1 MPAFAEAEDNL
12 RRVDLTGRERQLKG
26 AMYAM
31 SHVAQRFARGARKTL
46 PFLVKRRARL
56 VPEPV
61 CIVDLGA
68 ERVVERGPVFEIL
81 LEADEGPAWACLT
94 LGPEALSV
102 MLEGALGGS
111 EKNASSG
118 IGADLT
124 LAQAA
129 LVGKLARR
137 LAEDF
142 AEAVKS
148 EVGIAL
154 RATSAR
160 SIPAGDE
167 RDAAFADGLR
177 AECAFEGIVGDAR
190 IAIAM
195 GAGGGASAPPQP
207 RAPGAEALESASK
220 EQGDEGEESSDPRMA
235 EAMQEVPVEVVAELG
250 RVRLGLRRVLSL
262 EVGQV
267 LRLATAVDDPVIVR
281 VAGVEKFR
289 GAPVISRGQLSVEI
303 RGRHED

>member
-81 LEADEGPAWACLT
+81 LEAEDGPAWACLT
-94 LGPEALSV
+94 VGPEALAV

-111 EKNASSG
+111 EKTASSG

-129 LVGKLARR
+129 LVGKLARK

-142 AEAVKS
+142 ADAVRG
-148 EVGIAL
+148 EVGISL
-154 RATSAR
+154 RTLSAR

-167 RDAAFADGLR
+167 RDAAFPDGLR
-177 AECAFEGIVGDAR
+177 AECVFEGISSEAR

-195 GAGGGASAPPQP
+195 GA
-207 RAPGAEALESASK
+207 EALETASK
-220 EQGDEGEESSDPRMA
+220 DQDDEGEEASDPRMA
-235 EAMQEVPVEVVAELG
+235 EALIEVPVEVVAELG
-250 RVRLGLRRVLSL
+250 SVRLGLRRVLSL

-267 LRLATAVDDPVIVR
+267 LRLTTAVDDPVIVR

>member
-68 ERVVERGPVFEIL
+68 ERVVERGPVFEIM
-81 LEADEGPAWACLT
+81 LEAEEGPAWACLT
-94 LGPEALSV
+94 LGPEALGV
-102 MLEGALGGS
+102 VLEGALGGS
-111 EKNASSG
+111 EKNSSSG

-129 LVGKLARR
+129 LVSKLARR
-137 LAEDF
+137 LAQDF
-142 AEAVKS
+142 ADAVKS
-148 EVGIAL
+148 EVGISL
-154 RATSAR
+154 RTISAR

-177 AECAFEGIVGDAR
+177 AECAFEGIAGDAR

-195 GAGGGASAPPQP
+195 GA
-207 RAPGAEALESASK
+207 EALESASK
-220 EQGDEGEESSDPRMA
+220 GQDDETEEQNDPRMA
-235 EAMQEVPVEVVAELG
+235 EALTEVPVEVVAELG

-303 RGRHED
+303 RGRHEP

>member
-12 RRVDLTGRERQLKG
+12 RRVDLTGRERHLKG

-68 ERVVERGPVFEIL
+68 ERVVERGPIFEIM
-81 LEADEGPAWACLT
+81 LEAEEGSAWACLS
-94 LGPEALSV
+94 LGPEALGV

-124 LAQAA
+124 LAQTA

-137 LAEDF
+137 LAQDF

-154 RATSAR
+154 RTTSAR

-167 RDAAFADGLR
+167 RDAGFADGLR
-177 AECAFEGIVGDAR
+177 SECAFEGIAGDAR
-190 IAIAM
+190 ISIAM
-195 GAGGGASAPPQP
+195 
-207 RAPGAEALESASK
+207 GAEALESASK
-220 EQGDEGEESSDPRMA
+220 DQAEEADESSDPRMA
-235 EAMQEVPVEVVAELG
+235 EALCEVPVEVTAELG

-281 VAGVEKFR
+281 VGGVEKFR
-289 GAPVISRGQLSVEI
+289 GAPVISRGQVSVEI

>member
-12 RRVDLTGRERQLKG
+12 RRVDLTGRERHLKG

-68 ERVVERGPVFEIL
+68 ERVVERGPVYEIL
-81 LEADEGPAWACLT
+81 LEAEDGPAWACLT

-137 LAEDF
+137 LAQDF
-142 AEAVKS
+142 ADAVKG
-148 EVGIAL
+148 EVGIVL
-154 RATSAR
+154 KTMSAR

-177 AECAFEGIVGDAR
+177 SECAFEGIAGDAR
-190 IAIAM
+190 ISIAM
-195 GAGGGASAPPQP
+195 
-207 RAPGAEALESASK
+207 GAEALESASK
-220 EQGDEGEESSDPRMA
+220 DQAEEPEESGDPRMI
-235 EAMQEVPVEVVAELG
+235 EALCEVPVEVVAELG

-281 VAGVEKFR
+281 IGGVEKFR

>member
-12 RRVDLTGRERQLKG
+12 RRVDLTGRERHLKG

-68 ERVVERGPVFEIL
+68 ERVVERGPVFEIV
-81 LEADEGPAWACLT
+81 LEAAEGPAWACLT

-129 LVGKLARR
+129 LVSKLARK

-148 EVGIAL
+148 EVGLTL
-154 RATSAR
+154 RPTSAR

-177 AECAFEGIVGDAR
+177 SECAFEGIAGDAR
-190 IAIAM
+190 ISIAM
-195 GAGGGASAPPQP
+195 
-207 RAPGAEALESASK
+207 GAEALESASK
-220 EQGDEGEESSDPRMA
+220 GEAESEEASDPRMA
-235 EAMQEVPVEVVAELG
+235 EAITEVPVEVVAELG

-281 VAGVEKFR
+281 VGGVEKFR

>member
-12 RRVDLTGRERQLKG
+12 RRVDLTGRERHLKG

-31 SHVAQRFARGARKTL
+31 SHVAQRFTRSARKTL

-68 ERVVERGPVFEIL
+68 ERVVERGPVFEIVM
-81 LEADEGPAWACLT
+81 EAEEGPAWACLT
-94 LGPEALSV
+94 LGPEALGV

-129 LVGKLARR
+129 LVSKLARR

-148 EVGIAL
+148 EVGIVL

-177 AECAFEGIVGDAR
+177 SECTFEGMPGDAR
-190 IAIAM
+190 ISIAM
-195 GAGGGASAPPQP
+195 
-207 RAPGAEALESASK
+207 GAEALESAAK
-220 EQGDEGEESSDPRMA
+220 GEEEPPLANDPRMS
-235 EAMQEVPVEVVAELG
+235 EAIIEVPVEVVAELG

-281 VAGVEKFR
+281 IAGVEKFR
-289 GAPVISRGQLSVEI
+289 GAPVISRGQVSVEI

>member
-12 RRVDLTGRERQLKG
+12 RRVDLTGRERHLKG

-31 SHVAQRFARGARKTL
+31 SHVAQAFVRGARKTL

-68 ERVVERGPVFEIL
+68 ERVVQRGPVYEIL
-81 LEADEGPAWACLT
+81 LEAEDGPAWAVLT
-94 LGPEALSV
+94 LDPEALSV
-102 MLEGALGGS
+102 VLEGALGGS

-137 LAEDF
+137 LAQDF
-142 AEAVKS
+142 ADAVKVQ
-148 EVGIAL
+148 VGIAL
-154 RATSAR
+154 KISSAR
-160 SIPAGDE
+160 SIPTGDE

-177 AECAFEGIVGDAR
+177 AECLFEGIAGNGR

-195 GAGGGASAPPQP
+195 GA
-207 RAPGAEALESASK
+207 EALESAAK
-220 EQGDEGEESSDPRMA
+220 EQDDEGEDSSDPRMA
-235 EAMQEVPVEVVAELG
+235 EALCEVPVEVVAELG
-250 RVRLGLRRVLSL
+250 CVRLGLKRVLSL

-267 LRLATAVDDPVIVR
+267 LRLATAVDDPVTVR
-281 VAGVEKFR
+281 VGGVEKFR
-289 GAPVISRGQLSVEI
+289 GAPVISRGQVSVEI
-303 RGRHED
+303 RGRHEA

>member
-1 MPAFAEAEDNL
+1 MPAFAEAEDDL

-61 CIVDLGA
+61 CIVDLGT
-68 ERVVERGPVFEIL
+68 ERVVERGPVYEIV
-81 LEADEGPAWACLT
+81 LEAEEGPAWACLT
-94 LGPEALSV
+94 LGPEALAV
-102 MLEGALGGS
+102 LLEGALGGS

-129 LVGKLARR
+129 LVSKLARR
-137 LAEDF
+137 LAQDF
-142 AEAVKS
+142 ADAVKS
-148 EVGIAL
+148 EVGITL
-154 RATSAR
+154 RASSAR

-167 RDAAFADGLR
+167 REASFADGLR
-177 AECAFEGIVGDAR
+177 SECAFEGIAGDAR

-195 GAGGGASAPPQP
+195 GA
-207 RAPGAEALESASK
+207 EALESAAK
-220 EQGDEGEESSDPRMA
+220 DQGEEAEEQNDPRMA
-235 EAMQEVPVEVVAELG
+235 EALTEVPVEVVAELG

-289 GAPVISRGQLSVEI
+289 GVPVISRGQLSVEI
-303 RGRHED
+303 RGRHEP

>member
-12 RRVDLTGRERQLKG
+12 RRVDLTGRERHLKG

-68 ERVVERGPVFEIL
+68 ERVVERGPVFEIM
-81 LEADEGPAWACLT
+81 LEAEDGPAWACLS

-111 EKNASSG
+111 EKNPSSG

-137 LAEDF
+137 LAQDF
-142 AEAVKS
+142 ADAVKS
-148 EVGIAL
+148 EVGISL
-154 RATSAR
+154 RPTSAR

-167 RDAAFADGLR
+167 RDAGFADGLR
-177 AECAFEGIVGDAR
+177 SECAFEGISNDAR
-190 IAIAM
+190 ISIAM
-195 GAGGGASAPPQP
+195 
-207 RAPGAEALESASK
+207 GAEALETASK
-220 EQGDEGEESSDPRMA
+220 DQSEEDEDSSDPRMA
-235 EAMQEVPVEVVAELG
+235 EALCEVPVEVTAELG

-281 VAGVEKFR
+281 VGGLEKFR
-289 GAPVISRGQLSVEI
+289 GAPVISRGQVSVEI

>member
-1 MPAFAEAEDNL
+1 MPAFAETEDNL
-12 RRVDLTGRERQLKG
+12 RRVDLTGRERHLKG
-26 AMYAM
+26 AMCAM

-56 VPEPV
+56 VPGPV

-81 LEADEGPAWACLT
+81 MEADGGPAWACLT
-94 LGPEALSV
+94 VGPEAIGV
-102 MLEGALGGS
+102 MLEGALGAS
-111 EKNASSG
+111 EKTASSS
-118 IGADLT
+118 IGSDLT

-129 LVGKLARR
+129 LVGKLARK

-142 AEAVKS
+142 AAAVKA

-154 RATSAR
+154 RPTSAR
-160 SIPAGDE
+160 AIPAGDE
-167 RDAAFADGLR
+167 RDAIFADGLR
-177 AECAFEGIVGDAR
+177 AECAFEGIAGAAR

-195 GAGGGASAPPQP
+195 GA
-207 RAPGAEALESASK
+207 EALESAAK
-220 EQGDEGEESSDPRMA
+220 GQDDGDEDASDPRMA
-235 EAMQEVPVEVVAELG
+235 EALEEVPVEVAAELG
-250 RVRLGLRRVLSL
+250 RVRLGLKRVLSL

-303 RGRHED
+303 RGRHEP

>member
-12 RRVDLTGRERQLKG
+12 RRVDLTGRERHLKG

-31 SHVAQRFARGARKTL
+31 SHVAQRFSRSARKTL

-68 ERVVERGPVFEIL
+68 ERVVERGPVFEIV
-81 LEADEGPAWACLT
+81 LEAEEGPAWACLT
-94 LGPEALSV
+94 LGPEALAV

-129 LVGKLARR
+129 LVSKLARK

-142 AEAVKS
+142 AEAVKL
-148 EVGIAL
+148 EVGIVL
-154 RATSAR
+154 RATSVR

-167 RDAAFADGLR
+167 RDATFADGLR
-177 AECAFEGIVGDAR
+177 SECAFEGIAGDAR
-190 IAIAM
+190 MSIAM
-195 GAGGGASAPPQP
+195 
-207 RAPGAEALESASK
+207 GAEALESAAK
-220 EQGDEGEESSDPRMA
+220 GEPEPEEASDPRMS
-235 EAMQEVPVEVVAELG
+235 EAITEVPVEVVAELG

>member
-1 MPAFAEAEDNL
+1 
-12 RRVDLTGRERQLKG
+12 
-26 AMYAM
+26 M

-81 LEADEGPAWACLT
+81 LEAEDGPAWACLT
-94 LGPEALSV
+94 VGPEALGV
-102 MLEGALGGS
+102 MLEGALGGN
-111 EKNASSG
+111 EKSASTG

-129 LVGKLARR
+129 LVGKLARK
-137 LAEDF
+137 LADDF

-154 RATSAR
+154 RTTSAR
-160 SIPAGDE
+160 SIPSGDE
-167 RDAAFADGLR
+167 RDANFADGLR
-177 AECAFEGIVGDAR
+177 AECAFEGIAGDAR
-190 IAIAM
+190 ISIAM
-195 GAGGGASAPPQP
+195 
-207 RAPGAEALESASK
+207 GAEALESASR
-220 EQGDEGEESSDPRMA
+220 GNAEEIEDSSDPRMA
-235 EAMQEVPVEVVAELG
+235 EALTEVPVEVVAELG
-250 RVRLGLRRVLSL
+250 RVKLGLRRVLSL

-267 LRLATAVDDPVIVR
+267 LRLVTAVDDPVIVR
-281 VAGVEKFR
+281 IGGIEKFR

>member
-12 RRVDLTGRERQLKG
+12 RRVDLTGRERHLKG

-31 SHVAQRFARGARKTL
+31 SHVAQRFVRGARKTL

-68 ERVVERGPVFEIL
+68 ERVVERGPVFEVL
-81 LEADEGPAWACLT
+81 LEAEEGPAWACLS

-142 AEAVKS
+142 AEAVKL
-148 EVGIAL
+148 EVGILL

-167 RDAAFADGLR
+167 RDANFADGLR
-177 AECAFEGIVGDAR
+177 AECAFEGIAGDAR
-190 IAIAM
+190 ISIAM
-195 GAGGGASAPPQP
+195 A
-207 RAPGAEALESASK
+207 AEALESASK
-220 EQGDEGEESSDPRMA
+220 DQSDETEESNDPRMA
-235 EAMQEVPVEVVAELG
+235 EALCEVPVEVTAELG

-281 VAGVEKFR
+281 IGGVEKFR
-289 GAPVISRGQLSVEI
+289 GAPVISRGQVSVEI

>member
-12 RRVDLTGRERQLKG
+12 RRVDLTGRERHLKG

-31 SHVAQRFARGARKTL
+31 SHVAQRFTRSARKTL

-56 VPEPV
+56 VAEPV

-68 ERVVERGPVFEIL
+68 ERVVERGPVFEIVM
-81 LEADEGPAWACLT
+81 EAEEGPAWACLT
-94 LGPEALSV
+94 LGPEALGV

-129 LVGKLARR
+129 LVSKLARK

-148 EVGIAL
+148 EVGIVL

-177 AECAFEGIVGDAR
+177 SECAFEGMPGDAR
-190 IAIAM
+190 ISIAM
-195 GAGGGASAPPQP
+195 
-207 RAPGAEALESASK
+207 GAEALESAAK
-220 EQGDEGEESSDPRMA
+220 GEEEPVEANDPRMS
-235 EAMQEVPVEVVAELG
+235 EAIIEVPVEVVAELG

-281 VAGVEKFR
+281 IAGVEKFR
-289 GAPVISRGQLSVEI
+289 GAPVISRGQVSVEI

>member
-1 MPAFAEAEDNL
+1 MPAFAAAEDNL

-81 LEADEGPAWACLT
+81 LEAEDSPAWACLT
-94 LGPEALSV
+94 LGPEALGV

-111 EKNASSG
+111 EKTASSG

-124 LAQAA
+124 TAQAA
-129 LVGKLARR
+129 LVSKLARR

-142 AEAVKS
+142 AEAVRS

-154 RATSAR
+154 KPTSAR

-167 RDAAFADGLR
+167 RDVSFADGLR
-177 AECAFEGIVGDAR
+177 AECSFEGIAGDAR

-195 GAGGGASAPPQP
+195 GA
-207 RAPGAEALESASK
+207 EALESASK
-220 EQGDEGEESSDPRMA
+220 DSKNDDEEEASDPRMA
-235 EAMQEVPVEVVAELG
+235 EALSEVPVEVVAELG
-250 RVRLGLRRVLSL
+250 RVKLGLRRVLSL

-267 LRLATAVDDPVIVR
+267 LRLAAAVDDPVIVR
-281 VAGVEKFR
+281 VGGVEKFR

-303 RGRHED
+303 KGRHED

>member
-1 MPAFAEAEDNL
+1 MPAFAEAEDHL
-12 RRVDLTGRERQLKG
+12 RRVDLTGRERHLKG

-68 ERVVERGPVFEIL
+68 ERVVERGPIFEIL
-81 LEADEGPAWACLT
+81 LEAEDGPAWACLS

-137 LAEDF
+137 LAQDF
-142 AEAVKS
+142 ADAVKS
-148 EVGIAL
+148 EVGISL
-154 RATSAR
+154 RSTSAR

-167 RDAAFADGLR
+167 RDANFADGLR
-177 AECAFEGIVGDAR
+177 AECAFEGIAGDAR
-190 IAIAM
+190 ISIAM
-195 GAGGGASAPPQP
+195 
-207 RAPGAEALESASK
+207 GAEALESASK
-220 EQGDEGEESSDPRMA
+220 DQDDEAEDSSDPRMA
-235 EAMQEVPVEVVAELG
+235 EALSEVPVEVVAELG

-267 LRLATAVDDPVIVR
+267 LRLATAVDDAVIVR
-281 VAGVEKFR
+281 VGGVEKFR
-289 GAPVISRGQLSVEI
+289 GAPVISRGQVSVEI

>member
-12 RRVDLTGRERQLKG
+12 RRVDLTGRERHLKG

-31 SHVAQRFARGARKTL
+31 SHVAQRFVRGARKTL

-68 ERVVERGPVFEIL
+68 ERVVERGPVFEVL
-81 LEADEGPAWACLT
+81 LEAEEGPAWACLS

-142 AEAVKS
+142 AEAVKL
-148 EVGIAL
+148 EVGILL

-167 RDAAFADGLR
+167 RDANFADGLR
-177 AECAFEGIVGDAR
+177 AECAFEGIAGDAR
-190 IAIAM
+190 ISIAM
-195 GAGGGASAPPQP
+195 
-207 RAPGAEALESASK
+207 GAEALESASK
-220 EQGDEGEESSDPRMA
+220 DQSDETEESNDPRMA
-235 EAMQEVPVEVVAELG
+235 EALCEVPVEVTAELG

-281 VAGVEKFR
+281 IGGVEKFR
-289 GAPVISRGQLSVEI
+289 GAPVISRGQVSVEI

>member
-12 RRVDLTGRERQLKG
+12 RRVDLTGRERHLKG

-68 ERVVERGPVFEIL
+68 ERVVERGPVFEIV
-81 LEADEGPAWACLT
+81 LEAAEGPAWACLT

-124 LAQAA
+124 RAQAA
-129 LVGKLARR
+129 RVSKLARK

-148 EVGIAL
+148 EVGLTL
-154 RATSAR
+154 RPTSAR

-177 AECAFEGIVGDAR
+177 SECAFEGIAGDAR
-190 IAIAM
+190 ISIAM
-195 GAGGGASAPPQP
+195 
-207 RAPGAEALESASK
+207 GAEALESASK
-220 EQGDEGEESSDPRMA
+220 GEAESEEASDPRMA
-235 EAMQEVPVEVVAELG
+235 EAITEVPVEVVAELG

-281 VAGVEKFR
+281 VGGVEKFR

>member
-1 MPAFAEAEDNL
+1 MPAFAQAEDNL

-61 CIVDLGA
+61 CIVDLGS

-81 LEADEGPAWACLT
+81 LEAEEGPAWACLT

-124 LAQAA
+124 LAQSA
-129 LVGKLARR
+129 LVSKLARR
-137 LAEDF
+137 LAQDF
-142 AEAVKS
+142 ADAVKS

-154 RATSAR
+154 RTLSAR

-177 AECAFEGIVGDAR
+177 AECAFEGIAGDAR
-190 IAIAM
+190 ISIAM
-195 GAGGGASAPPQP
+195 
-207 RAPGAEALESASK
+207 GAEALESASK
-220 EQGDEGEESSDPRMA
+220 DQDEETEEANDPRMA
-235 EAMQEVPVEVVAELG
+235 EALTEVPVEVVAELG
-250 RVRLGLRRVLSL
+250 RVRLGLQRVLSL

-289 GAPVISRGQLSVEI
+289 GVPVISRGQLSVEI

>member
-12 RRVDLTGRERQLKG
+12 RRVDLTGRERHLKG

-81 LEADEGPAWACLT
+81 LEAEDGPAWACLT

-137 LAEDF
+137 LAQDF
-142 AEAVKS
+142 ADAVKG
-148 EVGIAL
+148 EVGISL
-154 RATSAR
+154 RTTSAR

-177 AECAFEGIVGDAR
+177 AECAFEGISGDAR

-195 GAGGGASAPPQP
+195 GA
-207 RAPGAEALESASK
+207 EALESAAND
-220 EQGDEGEESSDPRMA
+220 QDGEEEETNDPRMA
-235 EAMQEVPVEVVAELG
+235 EAIAEVPVEVVAELG

-281 VAGVEKFR
+281 VAGIEKFR

>member
-1 MPAFAEAEDNL
+1 MPAFAEAEDHL
-12 RRVDLTGRERQLKG
+12 RRVDLTGRERHLKG

-68 ERVVERGPVFEIL
+68 ERVVERGPIFEIL
-81 LEADEGPAWACLT
+81 LEAEDGPAWACLS

-137 LAEDF
+137 LAQDF
-142 AEAVKS
+142 ADAVKS
-148 EVGIAL
+148 EVGISL
-154 RATSAR
+154 RSTSAR

-167 RDAAFADGLR
+167 RDANFSDGLR
-177 AECAFEGIVGDAR
+177 AECAFEGIAGDAR
-190 IAIAM
+190 ISIAM
-195 GAGGGASAPPQP
+195 
-207 RAPGAEALESASK
+207 GAEALESASK
-220 EQGDEGEESSDPRMA
+220 VQDDETEESSDPRMA
-235 EAMQEVPVEVVAELG
+235 EALSEVPVEVVAELG

-281 VAGVEKFR
+281 VGGVEKFR
-289 GAPVISRGQLSVEI
+289 GAPVISRGQVSVEI

>member
-12 RRVDLTGRERQLKG
+12 RRVDLTGRERHLKG

-31 SHVAQRFARGARKTL
+31 SHVAQRFTRSARKTL

-68 ERVVERGPVFEIL
+68 ERVVERGPVFEIV
-81 LEADEGPAWACLT
+81 LEAEEGPAWACLT

-111 EKNASSG
+111 EKNTSSG

-129 LVGKLARR
+129 LVSKLARR

-148 EVGIAL
+148 EVGITL
-154 RATSAR
+154 RAISAR

-177 AECAFEGIVGDAR
+177 SECAFEGMPGDAR
-190 IAIAM
+190 ISIAM
-195 GAGGGASAPPQP
+195 
-207 RAPGAEALESASK
+207 GAEALENASK
-220 EQGDEGEESSDPRMA
+220 GPEEPEEANDPRMS
-235 EAMQEVPVEVVAELG
+235 EAITEVPVEVVAELG

-281 VAGVEKFR
+281 IAGVEKFR

>member
-12 RRVDLTGRERQLKG
+12 RRVDLTGRERHLKG

-81 LEADEGPAWACLT
+81 LEAEDSPAWACLT
-94 LGPEALSV
+94 LGPEALGV

-124 LAQAA
+124 TAQAA
-129 LVGKLARR
+129 LVSKLARK

-142 AEAVKS
+142 AEAVRS

-167 RDAAFADGLR
+167 RDITFADGLR
-177 AECAFEGIVGDAR
+177 SECTFEGIAGGAR

-195 GAGGGASAPPQP
+195 
-207 RAPGAEALESASK
+207 GAEALESASK
-220 EQGDEGEESSDPRMA
+220 GKGEDDEETNDPRMA
-235 EAMQEVPVEVVAELG
+235 EALCEVPVEVVAELG
-250 RVRLGLRRVLSL
+250 RVKLGLRRVLSL

-281 VAGVEKFR
+281 IGGLEKFR

-303 RGRHED
+303 RGRHEA

>member
-12 RRVDLTGRERQLKG
+12 RRVDLTGRERHLKG

-31 SHVAQRFARGARKTL
+31 SHVAQRFVRGARKTL

-68 ERVVERGPVFEIL
+68 ERVVERGPVFEIM
-81 LEADEGPAWACLT
+81 LEAEDGPAWACLS

-137 LAEDF
+137 LAQDF
-142 AEAVKS
+142 ADAVKG
-148 EVGIAL
+148 EVGITL

-167 RDAAFADGLR
+167 RDANFADGLR
-177 AECAFEGIVGDAR
+177 AECAFEGIAGDAR
-190 IAIAM
+190 ISIAM
-195 GAGGGASAPPQP
+195 
-207 RAPGAEALESASK
+207 GAEALESASK
-220 EQGDEGEESSDPRMA
+220 GQDDEAEDSTDPRMA
-235 EAMQEVPVEVVAELG
+235 EALSEVPVEVVAELG

-281 VAGVEKFR
+281 VGGVEKFR
-289 GAPVISRGQLSVEI
+289 GAPVISRGQVSVEI

>member
-68 ERVVERGPVFEIL
+68 ERVVERGPVFEIM
-81 LEADEGPAWACLT
+81 LEAEDGPAWACLT
-94 LGPEALSV
+94 LGPEALGV
-102 MLEGALGGS
+102 VLEGALGGS

-129 LVGKLARR
+129 LVSKLARR
-137 LAEDF
+137 LAQDF
-142 AEAVKS
+142 ADAVKS
-148 EVGIAL
+148 EVGISL
-154 RATSAR
+154 RTTSAR

-177 AECAFEGIVGDAR
+177 AECAFEGIAGDAR

-195 GAGGGASAPPQP
+195 GA
-207 RAPGAEALESASK
+207 EALESASK
-220 EQGDEGEESSDPRMA
+220 GHDEEVEEQSDPRMA
-235 EAMQEVPVEVVAELG
+235 EALTEVPVEVVAELG

-303 RGRHED
+303 RGRHEP

>member
-46 PFLVKRRARL
+46 PFMVKRRARL

-61 CIVDLGA
+61 CIVDLGT

-81 LEADEGPAWACLT
+81 LEAEEGSAWACLT
-94 LGPEALSV
+94 LGPEALGV
-102 MLEGALGGS
+102 VLEGALGGS

-129 LVGKLARR
+129 LVSKLARR
-137 LAEDF
+137 LAQDF
-142 AEAVKS
+142 ADAVKS
-148 EVGIAL
+148 EVGISL
-154 RATSAR
+154 RTLSAR

-177 AECAFEGIVGDAR
+177 AECAFEGIAGDAR
-190 IAIAM
+190 ISIAM
-195 GAGGGASAPPQP
+195 
-207 RAPGAEALESASK
+207 GAEALESAAK
-220 EQGDEGEESSDPRMA
+220 GQDEEVEESSDPRMA
-235 EAMQEVPVEVVAELG
+235 EALTEVPVEVVAELG

>member
-46 PFLVKRRARL
+46 PFMVKRRARL

-61 CIVDLGA
+61 CIVDLGT
-68 ERVVERGPVFEIL
+68 ERVVDRGPIFEIL
-81 LEADEGPAWACLT
+81 LEAEEGSAWACLT
-94 LGPEALSV
+94 LGPEALGV
-102 MLEGALGGS
+102 VLEGALGGS

-129 LVGKLARR
+129 LVSKLARR
-137 LAEDF
+137 LAQDF
-142 AEAVKS
+142 ADAVKI
-148 EVGIAL
+148 EVGISL
-154 RATSAR
+154 RTLSAR

-177 AECAFEGIVGDAR
+177 AECAFEGIAGDAR
-190 IAIAM
+190 ISIAM
-195 GAGGGASAPPQP
+195 
-207 RAPGAEALESASK
+207 GAEALESAAK
-220 EQGDEGEESSDPRMA
+220 GQDEEVEESSDPRMA
-235 EAMQEVPVEVVAELG
+235 EALTEVPVEVVAELG

>member
-1 MPAFAEAEDNL
+1 MPAFAEAEDDL

-31 SHVAQRFARGARKTL
+31 SHVAQRFARSARKTL

-68 ERVVERGPVFEIL
+68 ERVVERGPVYEIV
-81 LEADEGPAWACLT
+81 LEAEEGPAWACLT
-94 LGPEALSV
+94 LGPEALAV
-102 MLEGALGGS
+102 LLEGTLGGS

-124 LAQAA
+124 LAQTA
-129 LVGKLARR
+129 LVSKLARR
-137 LAEDF
+137 LAQDF
-142 AEAVKS
+142 AEAVKD
-148 EVGIAL
+148 EVGITL
-154 RATSAR
+154 RATAAR
-160 SIPAGDE
+160 CIPAGDE
-167 RDAAFADGLR
+167 RDAAFPDGLR
-177 AECAFEGIVGDAR
+177 AECVFEGIAGDAR
-190 IAIAM
+190 LAIAM
-195 GAGGGASAPPQP
+195 
-207 RAPGAEALESASK
+207 GAEALESAAK
-220 EQGDEGEESSDPRMA
+220 IQDDEGEDQSDPRMA
-235 EAMQEVPVEVVAELG
+235 EALTEVPVEVVAELG

-303 RGRHED
+303 RGRHEP

>member
-31 SHVAQRFARGARKTL
+31 SHVAQRFTRSARKTL

-68 ERVVERGPVFEIL
+68 ERVVERGPVFEIV
-81 LEADEGPAWACLT
+81 LEADGGSAWACLT
-94 LGPEALSV
+94 IGPEALSV
-102 MLEGALGGS
+102 VLEGALGGS

-129 LVGKLARR
+129 LVSKLARR
-137 LAEDF
+137 LADDF
-142 AEAVKS
+142 AEAVKL
-148 EVGIAL
+148 EVGISL
-154 RATSAR
+154 RTTSAR
-160 SIPAGDE
+160 SISAGDE
-167 RDAAFADGLR
+167 RDATFPDGLR
-177 AECAFEGIVGDAR
+177 SECAFEGIGGDAR
-190 IAIAM
+190 LSIAM
-195 GAGGGASAPPQP
+195 
-207 RAPGAEALESASK
+207 GAEALETASK
-220 EQGDEGEESSDPRMA
+220 GEAEPEEANDPRMS
-235 EAMQEVPVEVVAELG
+235 EAITEVPVEVVAELG

-267 LRLATAVDDPVIVR
+267 LRLATAVDDPIIVR

>member
-12 RRVDLTGRERQLKG
+12 RRVDLTGRERHLKG

-31 SHVAQRFARGARKTL
+31 SHVAQRFARDARKTL

-61 CIVDLGA
+61 CIVDLGT
-68 ERVVERGPVFEIL
+68 ERVVEHGPVFEIL
-81 LEADEGPAWACLT
+81 LEADDSPAWACLT
-94 LGPEALSV
+94 LGPEALGV

-111 EKNASSG
+111 EKTASSG

-124 LAQAA
+124 TAQAA
-129 LVGKLARR
+129 LVGKLARK

-142 AEAVKS
+142 AAAVKG
-148 EVGIAL
+148 EVGIVL
-154 RATSAR
+154 RPTSAR

-177 AECAFEGIVGDAR
+177 AECAFEGISNSAR

-195 GAGGGASAPPQP
+195 GA
-207 RAPGAEALESASK
+207 EALESAANDQ
-220 EQGDEGEESSDPRMA
+220 EGDQAEAGDPRMA
-235 EAMQEVPVEVVAELG
+235 EALTEVPVEVAAELG

>member
-81 LEADEGPAWACLT
+81 LEAEEGPAWACLT

-102 MLEGALGGS
+102 VLEGALGGS

-129 LVGKLARR
+129 LVSKLARR

-142 AEAVKS
+142 ADAVKG
-148 EVGIAL
+148 EVGITL

-177 AECAFEGIVGDAR
+177 AECAFEGIAGDAR

-195 GAGGGASAPPQP
+195 GA
-207 RAPGAEALESASK
+207 EALESAAK
-220 EQGDEGEESSDPRMA
+220 DQEEEPEDLNDPRMA
-235 EAMQEVPVEVVAELG
+235 EALTEVPVEVVAELG
-250 RVRLGLRRVLSL
+250 RVKLGLRRVLSL

-267 LRLATAVDDPVIVR
+267 IRLATAVDDPVIVR

>member
-1 MPAFAEAEDNL
+1 
-12 RRVDLTGRERQLKG
+12 
-26 AMYAM
+26 MYAM
-31 SHVAQRFARGARKTL
+31 SHVAQRFARSARKTL

-56 VPEPV
+56 VPDPV

-68 ERVVERGPVFEIL
+68 ERVVQRGPVFEIV
-81 LEADEGPAWACLT
+81 LEAAEGPAWACLT
-94 LGPEALSV
+94 VGPEALGV

-111 EKNASSG
+111 EKTASSG

-137 LAEDF
+137 LADDF
-142 AEAVKS
+142 AEAVQS

-154 RATSAR
+154 QTTSAR

-167 RDAAFADGLR
+167 RDAAFPDGLR
-177 AECAFEGIVGDAR
+177 AECAFEGIPGDAR
-190 IAIAM
+190 IAISM
-195 GAGGGASAPPQP
+195 
-207 RAPGAEALESASK
+207 GAEALESASK
-220 EQGDEGEESSDPRMA
+220 GSESEADESNDPRMA
-235 EAMQEVPVEVVAELG
+235 EALLEVPVEVVAELG

-267 LRLATAVDDPVIVR
+267 LRLATAVDDPVLVR
-281 VAGVEKFR
+281 VGGVEKFR

-303 RGRHED
+303 RGRHEA

>member
-1 MPAFAEAEDNL
+1 MPAFAEAEDHL
-12 RRVDLTGRERQLKG
+12 RRVDLTGRERHLKG

-68 ERVVERGPVFEIL
+68 ERVVERGPIFEIL
-81 LEADEGPAWACLT
+81 LEAEDGPAWACLS

-137 LAEDF
+137 LAQDF
-142 AEAVKS
+142 ADAVKS
-148 EVGIAL
+148 EVGISL

-167 RDAAFADGLR
+167 RDANFADGLR
-177 AECAFEGIVGDAR
+177 AECAFEGIAGDAR
-190 IAIAM
+190 ISIAM
-195 GAGGGASAPPQP
+195 
-207 RAPGAEALESASK
+207 GAEALESASK
-220 EQGDEGEESSDPRMA
+220 DQDDETEDSSDPRMA
-235 EAMQEVPVEVVAELG
+235 EALSEVPVEVVAELG

-281 VAGVEKFR
+281 VGGVEKFR
-289 GAPVISRGQLSVEI
+289 GAPVISRGQVSVEI

>member
-12 RRVDLTGRERQLKG
+12 RRVDLTGRERHLKG

-81 LEADEGPAWACLT
+81 LEAEDGPAWACLS

-137 LAEDF
+137 LAQDF
-142 AEAVKS
+142 ADAVKS

-167 RDAAFADGLR
+167 RDAGFADGLR
-177 AECAFEGIVGDAR
+177 SECMFEGIPGDAR
-190 IAIAM
+190 ISIAM
-195 GAGGGASAPPQP
+195 
-207 RAPGAEALESASK
+207 GAEALETASK
-220 EQGDEGEESSDPRMA
+220 GQADESEESNDPRMA
-235 EAMQEVPVEVVAELG
+235 EALCEVPVEVTAELG

-281 VAGVEKFR
+281 IGGIEKFR
-289 GAPVISRGQLSVEI
+289 GAPVISRGQVSVEI

>member
-12 RRVDLTGRERQLKG
+12 RRVDLTGRERHLKG

-68 ERVVERGPVFEIL
+68 ERVVEHGPVFEIL
-81 LEADEGPAWACLT
+81 LEAEDGPAWACLS

-137 LAEDF
+137 LAQDF
-142 AEAVKS
+142 ADAVKS
-148 EVGIAL
+148 EVGITL
-154 RATSAR
+154 RTTTAR

-167 RDAAFADGLR
+167 RDANFADGLR
-177 AECAFEGIVGDAR
+177 ADCAFEGIAGDAR
-190 IAIAM
+190 ISIAM
-195 GAGGGASAPPQP
+195 
-207 RAPGAEALESASK
+207 GAEALESASK
-220 EQGDEGEESSDPRMA
+220 DQSEVGEEANDPRME
-235 EAMQEVPVEVVAELG
+235 EAICEVPVEVVAELG

-281 VAGVEKFR
+281 IGGVEKFR
-289 GAPVISRGQLSVEI
+289 GAPVISRGQVSVEI